1 MSIYRAVL
9 KQDDSNASAWS
20 ALAQGLHET
29 NDHLLAAEAFVKAA
43 QLTDE
48 PGKAVVLYN
57 AACEYALADRLDQSI
72 ELLKKAYAAGFKDRD
87 AVNKD
92 PDLAKLRNDPQVK
105 ELIEPGLPGKS

>member
-92 PDLAKLRNDPQVK
+92 PDLAKLRNDPRVK